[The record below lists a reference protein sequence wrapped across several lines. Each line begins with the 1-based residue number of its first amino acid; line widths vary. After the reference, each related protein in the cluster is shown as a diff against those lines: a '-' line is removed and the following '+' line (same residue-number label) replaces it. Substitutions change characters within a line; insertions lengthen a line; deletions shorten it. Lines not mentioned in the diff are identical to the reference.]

1 MCDDCLSLEYLI
13 FVLPLIGIWNS
24 SRLRCRSHEKWSW
37 KVGRRRMPALTLY
50 ALGLWYMELVQF
62 EVEYWHE
69 RHITCW
75 REQSA
80 LMAESL
86 FKKGCMFRCTGHKDH
101 NRVAVM
107 WAQVPIGWFVCHIL
121 VHDSIPAYCV
131 LLSAAESS
139 KGVGTQQMWCSR
151 CWWWTMVLCLVLQ
164 YIDHTNLYWFTW
176 YLLQILQSIHNK
188 IKVSHLVPAKLECIA
203 TVIRCGQV
211 YGNLYQ
217 PHQYIMIP
225 QCKYIRLEA
234 IHHNAIHEEQEF

>member
-121 VHDSIPAYCV
+121 VHIVYPLIVYFCQW
-131 LLSAAESS
+131 LSLQRELEQD
-139 KGVGTQQMWCSR
+139 KCDTQHAGDGLWC
-151 CWWWTMVLCLVLQ
+151 CT
-164 YIDHTNLYWFTW
+164 
-176 YLLQILQSIHNK
+176 
-188 IKVSHLVPAKLECIA
+188 
-203 TVIRCGQV
+203 
-211 YGNLYQ
+211 
-217 PHQYIMIP
+217 
-225 QCKYIRLEA
+225 
-234 IHHNAIHEEQEF
+234 